1 MVMARRHRRFVTTVP
16 FLAVMA
22 LLAAGH
28 GGGGQAAVV
37 VVGSATPQVLLPT
50 LAPQT
55 SLKPAVK
62 TTAFQSFY
70 CTYR

>member
-28 GGGGQAAVV
+28 GGQAAVV

-50 LAPQT
+50 LAPQA